1 MVIMKQLLLSLFLVA
16 STGLFA
22 QTTILDFESP
32 MTSTTYQYFG
42 SSLEG
47 TLNNIIANP
56 DPSGINT
63 SAMVADHVKPAGA
76 QTWAGA
82 FPNPALQI
90 PADMT
95 SDNQVCI
102 KVWFPAPGN
111 VGIKLE
117 GSSTGPNWLNTVDV
131 TEAQT
136 WTEVCVDVNTPSIEA
151 PNEPAFG
158 HVYPTVTLFFDFG
171 TSPAEDVTYYWDD
184 LTTQSGGGVTD
195 GDITFSVDMNNY
207 TGTFTTVYVSGT
219 MNGWSGDG
227 NPLSD
232 PDGDGIWTGTIVDIP
247 LGVQEFKFT
256 VDNWAAQE
264 DFGGKSYTCTITD
277 PSGQFTNRKLVVAGD
292 MELPTVCWNSCYA
305 CGEAVNITVDLG
317 ASHITVDPAGMFI
330 AGGGNFGNPG
340 DFPLLDADGD
350 QVYSRTFERPKN
362 FESFFTFT
370 NGACPDYSCKEDIA
384 GQDCANPGNF
394 NDRHMGPVTQ
404 DTTIATCFGICTTDT
419 DCGGGPMEV
428 NVTFSVDMN
437 DYTDPFTTVYIAGE
451 FNGWSGDA
459 NALTDAD
466 GDGVWETTLALFPN
480 DYEYK
485 FELDNWAVPE
495 EFMDG
500 DPCTVTDP
508 SGQFV
513 NRIISV
519 AGDTSVCYIWNSCDA
534 CETNATRD
542 LVYDATLFSVNPTLV
557 NQFTTVRFDAN
568 IAEEKVLRLLNATG
582 MVIRE
587 MTVAP
592 GQSDVELD
600 TSTLPAG
607 LYLIHVQT
615 DQRMATARVVKQ

>member
-1 MVIMKQLLLSLFLVA
+1 MKQLLLSLLLIV
-16 STGLFA
+16 STGLLA

-42 SSLEG
+42 SSLDG
-47 TLNNIIANP
+47 TLNNILPNP

-63 SAMVADHVKPAGA
+63 SSMVADHVKPAGA

-82 FPNPALQI
+82 FPNPGLQVA
-90 PADMT
+90 ADMT
-95 SDNQVCI
+95 TDNMVCI

-117 GSSTGPNWLNTVDV
+117 GSGTGPNWLRTVDV
-131 TEAQT
+131 TETET
-136 WTEVCVDVNTPSIEA
+136 WTEVCVDVTQPSIEA
-151 PNEPAFG
+151 PNEPAIG

-171 TSPAEDVTYYWDD
+171 TSPTEDVTYYWDD
-184 LTTQSGGGVTD
+184 LVTKQGTGVTD

-219 MNGWSGDG
+219 MNGWSGDS

-232 PDGDGIWTGTIVDIP
+232 PDGDGIWSGTIADIP
-247 LGVQEFKFT
+247 VGVQEFKFT
-256 VDNWAAQE
+256 LDNWAGQE

-277 PSGQFTNRKLVVAGD
+277 PSGQFTNRKLVVDGD
-292 MELPTVCWNSCYA
+292 KELPTVCWNSCYA
-305 CGEAVNITVDLG
+305 CGEAVNITVELG
-317 ASHITVDPAGMFI
+317 TAHITVDPSGVFI

-340 DFPLLDADGD
+340 DFPLLDPDGD
-350 QVYSRTFERPKN
+350 QVYSQTFERPVN

-384 GQDCANPGNF
+384 GQDCANPNNF
-394 NDRHMGPVTQ
+394 NDRHMGPITQ
-404 DTTIATCFGICTTDT
+404 DTTIATCFALCTTDT
-419 DCGGGPMEV
+419 ECGTVTPA

-437 DYTDPFTTVYIAGE
+437 DYTDAFTTVYIAGQ

-459 NALTDAD
+459 NPLTDAD
-466 GDGVWETTLALFPN
+466 GDGVWEGNLMLNAGT
-480 DYEYK
+480 YEYK
-485 FELDNWAVPE
+485 FELDNWAVSE
-495 EFMDG
+495 QFMDG

-513 NRIISV
+513 NRVITIE
-519 AGDTSVCYIWNSCDA
+519 GDTSVCFIWESCDA
-534 CETNATRD
+534 CESNATRN
-542 LVYDATLFSVNPTLV
+542 LVYDATLFSVNPSLV
-557 NQFTTVRFDAN
+557 NQFTTVRFDAQLT
-568 IAEEKVLRLLNATG
+568 EDKVLRLLNATG

-587 MTVAP
+587 MKVDASQT
-592 GQSDVELD
+592 ELDID

-615 DQRMATARVVKQ
+615 AQRMATARVVKQ